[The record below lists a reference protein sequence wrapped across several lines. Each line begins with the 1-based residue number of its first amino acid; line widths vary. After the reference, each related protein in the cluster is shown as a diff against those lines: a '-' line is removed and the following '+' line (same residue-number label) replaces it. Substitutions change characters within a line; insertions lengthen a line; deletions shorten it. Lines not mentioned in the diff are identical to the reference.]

1 MSGQELRFSATSSK
15 DGGTFKLLEL
25 PPDLCKAI
33 ESGAPIKWVKISPCI
48 NGLIKQH
55 AHSLTIKGQAN
66 EDAVLCTSDKTYNLR
81 SVVLSNSV
89 LVVTR
94 PPIGSMEDGDAIV
107 IRDQLNEI
115 IELVPTVPKLH
126 KLTSLLKGLEY
137 EGHEDVD
144 MDTGDDEED
153 RPKKRRKFSYED
165 AQREIQA
172 SEGELAA
179 AIREKHILVLKGKSL

>member
-1 MSGQELRFSATSSK
+1 
-15 DGGTFKLLEL
+15 
-25 PPDLCKAI
+25 
-33 ESGAPIKWVKISPCI
+33 
-48 NGLIKQH
+48 
-55 AHSLTIKGQAN
+55 
-66 EDAVLCTSDKTYNLR
+66 
-81 SVVLSNSV
+81 
-89 LVVTR
+89 
-94 PPIGSMEDGDAIV
+94 MEDGDAIV

-165 AQREIQA
+165 AQCEIQA

>member
-15 DGGTFKLLEL
+15 DEGTFKLLEL
-25 PPDLCKAI
+25 PPDLCKTI
-33 ESGAPIKWVKISPCI
+33 ESGAPIKWVKYSPCI
-48 NGLIKQH
+48 NDLINNMY
-55 AHSLTIKGQAN
+55 SLTIKGQGN

-94 PPIGSMEDGDAIV
+94 PPIGSVEDGDAIV

-137 EGHEDVD
+137 DEGHEDVD
-144 MDTGDDEED
+144 MDTGDDGED